1 MSLIDSDTV
10 TANLVS
16 RTEVREMRGRYTRL
30 SRVSPVFTLACAKR
44 FRVKDLNDFWYD
56 WERERERVETL
67 NLIATMTTISND
79 RIFRSKIVVRICF
92 GYWWAL
98 CVLVFEDLPV
108 YFEETYKYRKANPGI
123 RSNRSSIFMGW
134 LTNSSFHFIIDYRAR
149 FDECCECVTVF
160 SLIVALL
167 IPTRV
172 IKNRYKE
179 YFFFF
184 RQRKRTKRVQKLF
197 TFILRIT
204 EIIDDV
210 SR

>member
-1 MSLIDSDTV
+1 MISDT
-10 TANLVS
+10 T
-16 RTEVREMRGRYTRL
+16 
-30 SRVSPVFTLACAKR
+30 
-44 FRVKDLNDFWYD
+44 
-56 WERERERVETL
+56 ERERESRNVEFNRDNDNNFERS
-67 NLIATMTTISND
+67 NLSIENCRTNLFWLLMS
-79 RIFRSKIVVRICF
+79 VVRSRFRGPSCLF
-92 GYWWAL
+92 RGN
-98 CVLVFEDLPV
+98 VES
-108 YFEETYKYRKANPGI
+108 YKYRKANPGI

-184 RQRKRTKRVQKLF
+184 FDREREQNACKNY
-197 TFILRIT
+197 LRLYFA
-204 EIIDDV
+204 
-210 SR
+210 

>member
-1 MSLIDSDTV
+1 MISDT
-10 TANLVS
+10 T
-16 RTEVREMRGRYTRL
+16 
-30 SRVSPVFTLACAKR
+30 
-44 FRVKDLNDFWYD
+44 
-56 WERERERVETL
+56 ERERESRNVEFNRDNDNNFERS
-67 NLIATMTTISND
+67 NLSIENCRTNLFWLLMS
-79 RIFRSKIVVRICF
+79 VVRSRFRGPSCLF
-92 GYWWAL
+92 RGN
-98 CVLVFEDLPV
+98 VES
-108 YFEETYKYRKANPGI
+108 YKYRKANPGI